1 MKTRTQKRFHLFL
14 TGPVVFTMLAAIMLL
29 TLPAGAKQLPD
40 PDGKPA
46 DMSKPVQVYILMG
59 QSNMLGAGRVSGS
72 NEGALENACKNKKLY
87 PYLIDG
93 AGNWTVRKDVR
104 NVRVN
109 GRTMKVYAND
119 WMLPGGNI
127 GPEIGIGHYLGHAV
141 EAPVL
146 ILKSCTGN
154 RSLGWDLLPPGSKQ
168 YEFEGRIYPGYK
180 ESPESWAKGTE
191 PKPIGW
197 YAGFQYDVDT
207 RNAKAVLADLGTYYP
222 GATEYEVAGFFWW
235 QGDKDFR
242 NKAHATKYE
251 ENLIALLAALRK
263 EFNAPEA
270 KMVIATLG
278 QTKKDAN
285 GTQGQMIN
293 AMFNVA
299 GESGKY
305 PENKNKVATVYSHPL
320 SKGGSSSGHYSGHAE
335 TYHNVGEA
343 MGKAMVKLIQSNPKE
358 SEKGTK
364 DGRTEGPVEQIEH
377 QPRTWTDA
385 KGNTIVGTFVSAA
398 RGKVVL
404 LLDNGRKR
412 QYTTRNFIQEDRDY
426 VEKYS
431 N

>member
-1 MKTRTQKRFHLFL
+1 MMTRKQNQLLLQLTAAFLLVLGVQARTWTSADGTKTFKGELQSYDAKKGKVT
-14 TGPVVFTMLAAIMLL
+14 V
-29 TLPAGAKQLPD
+29 TLPNGKRQTFSQDRLSEPDITFAKENGRKASGSSSSGGDIKELPDELPD
-40 PDGKPA
+40 PDGKEA

-59 QSNMLGAGRVSGS
+59 QSNMLGAGRVSGG

-87 PYLIDG
+87 PYLIDD
-93 AGNWTVRKDVR
+93 AGNWTARKDVR

-109 GRTMKVYAND
+109 GRTMRVHNND
-119 WMLPGGNI
+119 WLTLKGANI

-141 EAPVL
+141 TAPVL

-154 RSLGWDLLPPGSKQ
+154 RSLGWDLLPPGSNQ

-180 ESPESWAKGTE
+180 ESPESWAKGTA

-197 YAGFQYDVDT
+197 YAGLQYDDDI
-207 RNAKAVLADLGTYYP
+207 RNAKAVLADLKTYYP
-222 GATEYEVAGFFWW
+222 GATKYEVAGFFWW

-242 NKAHATKYE
+242 NKAHASKYE

-278 QTKKDAN
+278 QTKKDAT
-285 GTQGQMIN
+285 GTHGQIIN

-335 TYHNVGEA
+335 TYQNVGES
-343 MGKAMVKLIQSNPKE
+343 MGKAMVE
-358 SEKGTK
+358 
-364 DGRTEGPVEQIEH
+364 
-377 QPRTWTDA
+377 
-385 KGNTIVGTFVSAA
+385 
-398 RGKVVL
+398 L
-404 LLDNGRKR
+404 LRK
-412 QYTTRNFIQEDRDY
+412 
-426 VEKYS
+426 
-431 N
+431 

>member
-1 MKTRTQKRFHLFL
+1 MKRKYYIPLKSGGL
-14 TGPVVFTMLAAIMLL
+14 ILAAVTGLL
-29 TLPAGAKQLPD
+29 LAGAHARTWTSADGSKTFKGELKSYNAASGEVSVTLANGRRMNFSQDKLSADDITWLKKNGNKSVAGKSTKVKELPNELPD
-40 PDGKPA
+40 PDGEEA

-59 QSNMLGAGRVSGS
+59 QSNMLGAGRVSGN

-87 PYLIDG
+87 PYLIDNE
-93 AGNWTVRKDVR
+93 GNWTTRKDVR

-109 GRTMKVYAND
+109 GRTMRVHQND
-119 WMLPGGNI
+119 WLTPSGNI

-141 EAPVL
+141 TEPVL

-180 ESPESWAKGTE
+180 ESPESWVKGTT

-197 YAGFQYDVDT
+197 YAGLQYDDDI
-207 RNAKAVLADLGTYYP
+207 RNAKSVLANLGTYYP
-222 GATEYEVAGFFWW
+222 GATKYEVAGFFWW

-242 NKAHATKYE
+242 NKAHASKYE

-263 EFNAPEA
+263 DFNAPEA

-278 QTKKDAN
+278 QTKKDAG
-285 GTQGQMIN
+285 GTHGQIIN

-305 PENKNKVATVYSHPL
+305 PENKNKVTTVYSHPL

-343 MGKAMVKLIQSNPKE
+343 MGKAMVELLQSK
-358 SEKGTK
+358 
-364 DGRTEGPVEQIEH
+364 
-377 QPRTWTDA
+377 
-385 KGNTIVGTFVSAA
+385 
-398 RGKVVL
+398 
-404 LLDNGRKR
+404 
-412 QYTTRNFIQEDRDY
+412 
-426 VEKYS
+426 
-431 N
+431 

>member
-1 MKTRTQKRFHLFL
+1 MKNKHRNHLKFKCL
-14 TGPVVFTMLAAIMLL
+14 VVTAVASLL
-29 TLPAGAKQLPD
+29 LAGAHARTWTSADGSKTFEGELQSYDARKGKVTVTLSNGKRLTFSQDRLSEADVAFAKENGRKASGSSSSGGDIKELPKVLPD
-40 PDGKPA
+40 PDGEEA

-59 QSNMLGAGRVSGS
+59 QSNMLGAGRVSGG

-87 PYLIDG
+87 PYLIDD
-93 AGNWTVRKDVR
+93 ADNWTVRQDVR

-109 GRTMKVYAND
+109 GRTMKVHQNN
-119 WMLPGGNI
+119 WLTPSGNI

-146 ILKSCTGN
+146 VLKSCTGN

-180 ESPESWAKGTE
+180 ESPESWAKGTA
-191 PKPIGW
+191 PRRIGW
-197 YAGFQYDVDT
+197 YAGLQYDDDI

-222 GATEYEVAGFFWW
+222 GATKYEVAGFFWW

-242 NKAHATKYE
+242 NKAHASKYE
-251 ENLIALLAALRK
+251 ENLIALLASLRK
-263 EFNAPEA
+263 DFDAPEA

-278 QTKKDAN
+278 QTKKDAG
-285 GTQGQMIN
+285 GTHGQIIN

-343 MGKAMVKLIQSNPKE
+343 MGKAMVKLL
-358 SEKGTK
+358 
-364 DGRTEGPVEQIEH
+364 RTGQ
-377 QPRTWTDA
+377 
-385 KGNTIVGTFVSAA
+385 
-398 RGKVVL
+398 
-404 LLDNGRKR
+404 
-412 QYTTRNFIQEDRDY
+412 
-426 VEKYS
+426 
-431 N
+431 